1 MPFMRFGFVTFS
13 KQHFIQYYIR
23 TLKSACGQPGI
34 RLTSNIV
41 PLTSRSNNPASV
53 YCEDTTSGRLSLLLP
68 LEDAA
73 LIKFMCRGS
82 DLGGPARRPIQVIF
96 TLEDRA
102 GQTMGRDTTEVRVC
116 SCPTRDLA
124 TEEHRRGPGPGP
136 ARR

>member
-1 MPFMRFGFVTFS
+1 MV
-13 KQHFIQYYIR
+13 
-23 TLKSACGQPGI
+23 
-34 RLTSNIV
+34 
-41 PLTSRSNNPASV
+41 LTSRSNNPASV

-68 LEDAA
+68 LEGEGGQQGAA

-102 GQTMGRDTTEVRVC
+102 GQTLGRDRTGLRVC
-116 SCPTRDLA
+116 SCPRRDLA
-124 TEEHRRGPGPGP
+124 TEEQRLGS